1 MRTIPHLKRSLCFVL
16 LTCAAPAGARAQD
29 ALSLPHVHHTP
40 VLADFVRV
48 QAEPG
53 AHAAGMLLVDRLVQR
68 LPDDGA
74 PVSERTQVYVG
85 YDEDHVYAAFVC
97 FDETPSA
104 VRGQLAGR
112 ERIQDDDDAVAIQL
126 DTFGD
131 RKHAYTFQVNAAGVQ
146 RDGIW
151 SESAGSWDFSF
162 DAIWQAES
170 VRTPLGYVVLV
181 AIPFNSLRFP
191 PRDEQR
197 WGLFLMREIPRKGEL
212 SFWPAF
218 STRVA
223 GRLTQAATARGIR
236 SVSAPRSVQLTPY
249 ATTHAL
255 RGGARKD
262 SGFRRPEAGLD
273 GKWVV
278 RNSYVVDATVN
289 PDFSQIESD
298 EPQVVVNERFEKL
311 FPEKRLFFLENASY
325 FRTPIP
331 LLFTRRVVDPQIG
344 ARLTGKQG
352 PYSLAALVVDDE
364 SPGGSS
370 STTRAALLAARG
382 MRNVGRDG
390 SIGVFVSSRNQ
401 DRRVNRLAGIDGRF
415 AIGTRWTGAWQ
426 AVASATHTGGR
437 LVGAGPAYAASLRR
451 AGRSLTYAADWNDR
465 SDGFRADAGFIP
477 RTSFRSVDQ
486 TLSYR
491 FRPAGRWL
499 VAWGPDLTS
508 AYVWDRGGRRLD
520 AALTPRLAFEW
531 TGPMVL
537 TLTRA
542 SARERLRPG
551 ETDAIAGDVETSAN
565 RSSVDLVFNRFR
577 RIVGSASL
585 SRGDGTNLRPL
596 PGLPPAPAN
605 AAEATATISGRPTH
619 GLTIDATYLA
629 RSLTD
634 PGAASDVLANRIWRL
649 KSTYQLTQELG
660 ARLIVQ
666 HDSLRTNDRLTP
678 LVPYSELTGDFLVT
692 YLVAPGRA
700 LFVGINRFRR
710 DDAGQGAPVRGAQWQ
725 FFTKLSYTFLL

>member
-1 MRTIPHLKRSLCFVL
+1 VL
-16 LTCAAPAGARAQD
+16 R
-29 ALSLPHVHHTP
+29 
-40 VLADFVRV
+40 RN
-48 QAEPG
+48 
-53 AHAAGMLLVDRLVQR
+53 
-68 LPDDGA
+68 
-74 PVSERTQVYVG
+74 
-85 YDEDHVYAAFVC
+85 
-97 FDETPSA
+97 PSA

-191 PRDEQR
+191 PRDEQT

-236 SVSAPRSVQLTPY
+236 GVSAPRSVQLTPY
-249 ATTHAL
+249 ATSHVIH
-255 RGGARKD
+255 GGERD
-262 SGFRRPEAGLD
+262 GGFHRPEAGLD
-273 GKWVV
+273 GKWIV
-278 RNSYVVDATVN
+278 RNSYVVDATMN

-298 EPQVVVNERFEKL
+298 EPQVIVNERFEKL
-311 FPEKRLFFLENASY
+311 FPEKRPFFLENASY
-325 FRTPIP
+325 FQTPIP
-331 LLFTRRVVDPQIG
+331 LLFTRRVADPQIG
-344 ARLTGKQG
+344 ARLTGKEG

-364 SPGGSS
+364 SPGGR
-370 STTRAALLAARG
+370 RAANHAALVVARG
-382 MRNVGRDG
+382 IRNVGRDG
-390 SIGVFVSSRNQ
+390 SIGLFVSARDE
-401 DRRVNRLAGIDGRF
+401 DRRVNRVAGIDGRV
-415 AIGTRWTGAWQ
+415 AIGTRWTAAWQ
-426 AVASATHTGGR
+426 TVASTTHVDGR
-437 LVGAGPAYAASLRR
+437 IVGAGPAYAASLRR
-451 AGRSLTYAADWNDR
+451 AGRSLTYTADWNDR

-477 RTSFRSVDQ
+477 RTSFRSLDQ

-491 FRPAGRWL
+491 VRPAGGRL

-508 AYVWDRGGRRLD
+508 TYVWDRGGRRLD

-531 TGPMVL
+531 TGPMML

-542 SARERLRPG
+542 AARERLRPG
-551 ETDAIAGDVETSAN
+551 ETDVDEHLDTSAN
-565 RSSVDLVFNRFR
+565 RTAVDLVFNRFQ
-577 RIVGSASL
+577 RIVGSASV
-585 SRGDGTNLRPL
+585 SRGHGTNLRPL
-596 PGLPPAPAN
+596 PGSPPAPGH
-605 AAEATATISGRPTH
+605 AAEMTATVSGRPTRA
-619 GLTIDATYLA
+619 LTIDATYLA

-634 PGAASDVLANRIWRL
+634 RGASADVLANRIWRL
-649 KSTYQLTQELG
+649 KSTSQLTPQLG
-660 ARLIVQ
+660 ARVIVQ
-666 HDSLRTNDRLTP
+666 HDSLRTNERLTP
-678 LVPYSELTGDFLVT
+678 LPSYSELTGDLLVT

-700 LFVGINRFRR
+700 LFIGINRFRYD
-710 DDAGQGAPVRGAQWQ
+710 DDAGRGAPFHGAQWQ
-725 FFTKLSYTFLL
+725 FFAKLSYAFLL